1 MGTVIQLS
9 WKGKMP
15 RIRCLLITAAL
26 LVYANW
32 AIHAYR
38 NSVLD
43 ADFLIYGQT
52 LSAGATCAGGPVNEA
67 DSRTAIIRGTV
78 INHTDGSP
86 ISGVTISVSVPGH
99 GGTVGCDTSDA
110 TGHYVIHVPPE
121 KYTAYATKDGFVA
134 QFYRDVA
141 DFPVIEANA
150 GQETLA
156 DFRMLPGAA
165 IGGRVMDTN
174 GSPIPNVRVG
184 ANIKIY
190 RHGKV
195 VVFARTGAQT
205 NAQGEYRIANLPP
218 GRYFLQAMRN
228 DDANKPGRSFQAV
241 FYPAVERIE
250 DAESLR
256 VTVGE
261 EKRSIDFRLSD
272 AATHS
277 VSGRITFLDSGQPVP
292 NMGIQVYPDY
302 LGPETRATVDAQ
314 PDGTFRL
321 DRLIAGRYRM
331 EGKQKRIDYDGL
343 PASFLH
349 FFEVTSGDIRDMAI
363 HVGYGLKLQG
373 KVQALDGRLPDQLV
387 VGILYRD
394 PVDDTRYEFGRGAP
408 VSSTDGTFEIMN
420 VQPGIYDIGFTIS
433 GISSTAERKFFV
445 RTISVNGR
453 DVIET
458 GITVPERSAAPIE
471 ISATLDFQPGRMLGK
486 TLDSKDRPIPGTR
499 LALMSADRNKRRLGS
514 SWNSPYWKETTSDR
528 DGSFRFPDVIPGDYL
543 LIVWP
548 QSASWEDL
556 SGLDPDAF
564 AILEQH
570 ATSVHVDRAQVVETN
585 VQLTEEV
592 RNLLERLLR

>member
-1 MGTVIQLS
+1 MATVIQLS

-43 ADFLIYGQT
+43 ADFLVYGQT
-52 LSAGATCAGGPVNEA
+52 LSAGATCAGRGPVNEP
-67 DSRTAIIRGTV
+67 DSKTAIIRGTV
-78 INHTDGSP
+78 INHTDSSP
-86 ISGVTISVSVPGH
+86 ISGVKISVSVPGH

-121 KYTAYATKDGFVA
+121 KYTTYATKDGFVA
-134 QFYRDVA
+134 QYYKDVA
-141 DFPVIEANA
+141 DFPVIQANTS
-150 GQETLA
+150 QETVA

-165 IGGRVMDTN
+165 ISGRVMDTN

-190 RHGKV
+190 RQGKV
-195 VVFARTGAQT
+195 DVFTRTGAQT

-228 DDANKPGRSFQAV
+228 DDANKPGRPFQAV
-241 FYPAVERIE
+241 FYPAVERVD

-256 VTVGE
+256 VSVGE

-292 NMGIQVYPDY
+292 NMAIKVYPDY
-302 LGPETRATVDAQ
+302 LGPETWATVDAQ
-314 PDGTFRL
+314 RDGTFRL

-331 EGKQKRIDYDGL
+331 EGKQKRTDCDCS

-363 HVGYGLKLQG
+363 HGYGLKLQG
-373 KVQALDGRLPDQLV
+373 TVQALDGRLPDQLTAS
-387 VGILYRD
+387 ILYRD
-394 PVDDTRYEFGRGAP
+394 PVDDTRYEFVRGAP
-408 VSSTDGTFEIMN
+408 VSSADGTFEIMN
-420 VQPGIYDIGFTIS
+420 VQPGIYDIGFTIL
-433 GISSTAERKFFV
+433 GISSTAERKFVV

-458 GITVPERSAAPIE
+458 GITVPERSAPIE

-499 LALMSADRNKRRLGS
+499 LALMSTDRNKRRLGS
-514 SWNSPYWKETTSDR
+514 YWNSPYWKETTSDR

-548 QSASWEDL
+548 QTASWEDL

-570 ATSVHVDRAQVVETN
+570 ATSVHVDRAQVVEKN